1 MHSHELR
8 GLVHDFTAMDVAW
21 KTSVIKQTLISD
33 SGGLGVQQ
41 RLYSTVSQEHQ
52 LQQLGTAILAFRR
65 NRLASTPGNEL
76 VESIA
81 NFHT

>member
-1 MHSHELR
+1 MYSHELR
-8 GLVHDFTAMDVAW
+8 GLVHDLTAMDVAW
-21 KTSVIKQTLISD
+21 TTSIIKQTLISD

-52 LQQLGTAILAFRR
+52 LQQLGTATLAFRR

>member
-8 GLVHDFTAMDVAW
+8 GLVHDLTAMDVAW
-21 KTSVIKQTLISD
+21 KRLISD

>member
-1 MHSHELR
+1 MYSHELR
-8 GLVHDFTAMDVAW
+8 GLVHDPTAMDVAW
-21 KTSVIKQTLISD
+21 TTS
-33 SGGLGVQQ
+33 GVQQ

-76 VESIA
+76 VESIED
-81 NFHT
+81 FHT